1 MTRDCGRAEQPKQGF
16 LHHVTLL
23 TEEADWAG
31 DKDRTG
37 RETTGCSGK
46 QTEVQMGDGGRSS
59 AQKATGS
66 GSLGPAQQAAAAWIA
81 SS

>member
-1 MTRDCGRAEQPKQGF
+1 M
-16 LHHVTLL
+16 TLL

-37 RETTGCSGK
+37 GEATGCSGK
-46 QTEVQMGDGGRSS
+46 QTEVQIGDGGKSS

-66 GSLGPAQQAAAAWIA
+66 GSLGPAERGD
-81 SS
+81 